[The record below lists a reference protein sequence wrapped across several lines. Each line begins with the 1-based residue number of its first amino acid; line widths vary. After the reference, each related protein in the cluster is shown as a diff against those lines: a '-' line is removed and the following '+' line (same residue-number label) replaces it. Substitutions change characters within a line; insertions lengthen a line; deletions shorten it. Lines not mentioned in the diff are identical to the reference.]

1 MSGITDPSKFVWFS
15 ERSTPGG
22 AGPKS
27 PVADMLDQNL
37 ILLEERKREEKKKR
51 RKEREKKKKKEQQ
64 SSSDFQFSNCL
75 KERIIV
81 TSPCSSHSLLNEKK
95 DITRSEDKMIAVKLY
110 IDI

>member
-37 ILLEERKREEKKKR
+37 ILLEERKRKEKKKR
-51 RKEREKKKKKEQQ
+51 RKEREKKKKKNNKALRI
-64 SSSDFQFSNCL
+64 FSFP
-75 KERIIV
+75 IV
-81 TSPCSSHSLLNEKK
+81 
-95 DITRSEDKMIAVKLY
+95 
-110 IDI
+110 